1 MSVCWLNPSQFTRN
15 VTQAEAE
22 AELVKTAAW
31 LSKAGGS
38 VDLDG
43 RMERVVLIAIW
54 YPKLKPLSRQIAR
67 GAAMHPAPMI
77 RSEAAAVLGWLGNR
91 NDYHCLVQLMSD
103 RDNMVRIEAVECLD
117 VVGPRLAIP
126 HFTRILTGDFDSG
139 MERAALHGLDSL
151 NGKGSYNYIV
161 RLTLENP
168 RLSELGRGTAID
180 YQFRWFGEIFLNDWL
195 DLLTSEHFLAY
206 MRPIWS
212 LSESPEII
220 DQLSDQAKAKII
232 SAISQFADKAEAD
245 EEYPRWQPKAARE
258 VVANLGQRS
267 VS

>member
-1 MSVCWLNPSQFTRN
+1 MSVCWLDPDDFTRN
-15 VTQAEAE
+15 VTQAEAKE
-22 AELVKTAAW
+22 ELVETAIW
-31 LSKAGGS
+31 LSKSG
-38 VDLDG
+38 VTLDHEG
-43 RMERVVLIAIW
+43 RIERVVLIAIW

-67 GAAMHPAPMI
+67 GAAMHPAPTI
-77 RSEAAAVLGWLGNR
+77 RSEATAVLGWLGNR

-103 RDNMVRIEAVECLD
+103 TDNMVRIEAVECLK
-117 VVGPRLAIP
+117 VVGARLAIP
-126 HFTRILTGDFDSG
+126 HYIRILTGDFDSG

-161 RLTLENP
+161 RLALENP

-180 YQFRWFGEIFLNDWL
+180 YQFRWFGEIYLNDWL

-212 LSESPEII
+212 LSESPEMI
-220 DQLSDQAKAKII
+220 DQLSDHAKAKII

-258 VVANLGQRS
+258 VVANLRPRYRM
-267 VS
+267 